1 MRRFEFALARMS
13 GAAFCV
19 YTGYRLL
26 TSKWLADRVEDYRQ
40 RVIAEK
46 KQILRD
52 AAMIRTQIQ
61 REMELV
67 RISVRKGHSHQEAAT
82 ERNSATET
90 MLGVVEKCG
99 YEPYVISPSPREV
112 GYHGSRQ
119 FYSLADFRQDY
130 RRDDITDR
138 HIIVM
143 TDVDYYV
150 DMHELI
156 GLGVPI
162 LLYTFQPSTVSGEV
176 KDGYFTIT
184 DDSVHYRVAGG
195 KDVRHRIWN
204 YNQDTMYVC
213 SRPRGFWANLMQIL
227 RDITGVTAI
236 CSFLYTKLGIAPFG
250 DPVTMFTV
258 DQFKMGEHRNIVSI
272 VPFATC
278 RSNLL
283 KISEYGAELEYMR
296 YQQRNNIANFN
307 AVTYISENGPLISL
321 GLEGNFA
328 SVQLPLQDF
337 ENIRTAYE
345 LSKTNNLSDTVR
357 RSGRPCKEAAIIHKC
372 LQAEC
377 AVVSEVVH
385 KPGDLA
391 RHYQAV
397 GSAYDTDPA
406 EQGKCYAREYAP
418 GPLTQTAVFPSE
430 SRSNEL
436 ATIDGRIAGP
446 QAKAKSREHIT
457 PKMRKVARDFVHHLV
472 PTAGTGRPYPLT
484 YVEEQQTKPLQRAR
498 NDANRYHDE
507 FTMMV
512 KAFQKKEAYNAPNY
526 PRNISTVPHTQNVK
540 LSSYTYAFKASVLQH
555 VPWYMPT
562 HTPAEIA
569 DAVQNLAASSTE
581 LVETDYS
588 KFDGTFLRFM
598 RECVEFAIYKRW
610 VHLDH
615 LPELTTL
622 LANEIQAP
630 AVTRLGI
637 KYDPDCSRLSGSALT
652 TDGNSIANAFVSYL
666 AGRMAGMDDDEAW
679 SWIGI
684 VYGDDGLR
692 SGNVSN
698 ELLTNTASSL
708 GFDLKIVNR
717 APRGSPVTFLSRVYL
732 DPWSSPA
739 SVQSPLRTLLKLH
752 TTCDTQSEI
761 DDIGWAK
768 TQAYLVTD
776 SKTPFIGHWCRAYQ
790 RNCTARVV
798 QYADYTDIPFWV
810 KNDDHVGNSWPQSE
824 SDDWNDIVA
833 NELGVTTAELL
844 KHLALLD
851 AYTGPIS
858 GLPRLTT
865 SIDLEPK
872 MSVALDGEI
881 QAGPSQNKTSKDGT
895 NPTSDRSAPRRARA
909 ALPGDDGHARRSR
922 RSDRDPGKRDAH
934 VRDKRPR
941 RSSPPARPVTPVPTP
956 SNGDRGTDGDG
967 LGRAA
972 VRQRQRRR
980 TQV

>member
-1 MRRFEFALARMS
+1 MRRVEFELARMS

-19 YTGYRLL
+19 IAGYRLL
-26 TSKWLADRVEDYRQ
+26 TSKWFVDRIEDYRQ
-40 RVIAEK
+40 RVIAERK
-46 KQILRD
+46 TILRD
-52 AAMIRTQIQ
+52 AAMIRTSIQ
-61 REMELV
+61 KQMELV
-67 RISVRKGHSHQEAAT
+67 RISVRKGHSHQDAAT

-90 MLGVVEKCG
+90 IIDVVAKCG
-99 YEPYVISPSPREV
+99 YEPYVISPSPREAE
-112 GYHGSRQ
+112 YHGMRK
-119 FYSLADFRQDY
+119 FYSLADMRQDY
-130 RRDDITDR
+130 RRDEITDR
-138 HIIVM
+138 HVIVM

-150 DMHELI
+150 DMHEMI
-156 GLGVPI
+156 GLGRPI
-162 LLYTFQPSTVSGEV
+162 LMYTFQPSTVSGIV

-184 DDSVHYRVAGG
+184 GDAIHYRVAGG
-195 KDVRHRIWN
+195 KDVEHRIWN
-204 YNQDTMYVC
+204 YNQDTMYVR
-213 SRPRGFWANLMQIL
+213 SRPKGFWSNLKQIMQDL
-227 RDITGVTAI
+227 VGITALSGL
-236 CSFLYTKLGIAPFG
+236 LYNKIGIAPFG

-283 KISEYGAELEYMR
+283 KISEYGVELDYMR
-296 YQQRNNIANFN
+296 YQQRNDIANFN
-307 AVTYISENGPLISL
+307 AVTYIAEQGPLISL

-345 LSKTNNLSDTVR
+345 LSKSNNLSDTVR
-357 RSGRPCKEAAIIHKC
+357 RSGRSCKEAAIIHKC

-377 AVVSEVVH
+377 ALVSEVVH
-385 KPGDLA
+385 KPGSLA

-397 GSAYDTDPA
+397 GDAYDVDPA

-436 ATIDGRIAGP
+436 ATIDGRITGP
-446 QAKAKSREHIT
+446 QAKAKSRERIT
-457 PKMRKVARDFVHHLV
+457 PKMRKIARDFVRHIV
-472 PTAGTGRPYPLT
+472 PDSGHGRPYPLT
-484 YVEEQQTKPLQRAR
+484 YVEEQQQKPLQRAR

-540 LSSYTYAFKASVLQH
+540 LSSYTYAFKASVLQQ
-555 VPWYMPT
+555 VDWYMPC

-569 DAVQNLAASSTE
+569 DAVQTLASRSDE

-598 RECVEFAIYKRW
+598 RENVEFAIYKRW
-610 VHLDH
+610 VHADH
-615 LPELTTL
+615 LSELVEL
-622 LANEIQAP
+622 LANETNAP
-630 AVTRLGI
+630 AVTRLGV

-652 TDGNSIANAFVSYL
+652 TDGNSIANAFVSYM
-666 AGRMAGMDDDEAW
+666 AGRMSGMADDEAW

-692 SGNVSN
+692 SGNI
-698 ELLTNTASSL
+698 TNQILMDSASSL

-717 APRGSPVTFLSRVYL
+717 AARGSPVTFLSRVYL
-732 DPWSSPA
+732 DPWSTPA

-761 DDIGWAK
+761 EDIGWAK

-776 SKTPFIGHWCRAYQ
+776 SMTPFIGHWCRAYQ

-798 QYADYTDIPFWV
+798 QYADFNDIPFWV
-810 KNDDHVGNSWPQSE
+810 KNVDHVGNSWPQSDSVE
-824 SDDWNDIVA
+824 WNDVVA
-833 NELGVTTAELL
+833 NELGVTSAELAQ
-844 KHLALLD
+844 HISLLE

-865 SIDLEPK
+865 SAELEPK
-872 MSVALDGEI
+872 MSVALDGEV
-881 QAGPSQNKTSKDGT
+881 QAGPSQIVDNGT
-895 NPTSDRSAPRRARA
+895 NPPSDRSAPGGART
-909 ALPGDDGHARRSR
+909 ALPGPDGHARHSR
-922 RSDRDPGKRDAH
+922 RSQRCPNKRDANIH
-934 VRDKRPR
+934 HKRPR
-941 RSSPPARPVTPVPTP
+941 SDAPPPRPRHAVSP
-956 SNGDRGTDGDG
+956 SNGVGGTNGDG
-967 LGRAA
+967 LGGGA
-972 VRQRQRRR
+972 RRR
-980 TQV
+980 PAMSRRSVL